1 MSRAQL
7 LRPSDAEA
15 YRQALRTLRRKV
27 GVPVAFGGQIS
38 GDGLVLDELL
48 GTRTQW
54 LRGLKIQSGRGVGG
68 FVLAHGLPQ
77 AVNDYATAT
86 DITHHYDKPVLS
98 EGIRAVLGV
107 PVMVEG
113 VVRGVLYGAVRSVF
127 PLGDRATGA
136 MASIAGKL
144 AREIAVRDEVDRR
157 VALLTTAGDKT
168 SDAAVKNPVELV
180 ELFAE
185 LRSIADE
192 LDDAALRTRLLD
204 AANRVTGMTSPTA
217 TAEPILSPREVD
229 TLAQISLG
237 CTNAEAAR
245 RLCVRPETVK
255 AYLRSAS
262 RKLGAHGRYQAV
274 LAARRRGLLP

>member
-7 LRPSDAEA
+7 LRPADAEA
-15 YRQALRTLRRKV
+15 YRQALRMLRRQI
-27 GVPVAFGGQIS
+27 GVPVAFGGQI
-38 GDGLVLDELL
+38 GDDGLVLDEFL
-48 GTRTQW
+48 GTRTPW
-54 LRGLKIQSGRGVGG
+54 LRGLKIESGYGVGG
-68 FVLAHGLPQ
+68 FVIANGRPQ
-77 AVNDYATAT
+77 SVNDYATAT
-86 DITHHYDKPVLS
+86 DITHHYDKPVLG

-107 PVMVEG
+107 PVTVEG

-144 AREIAVRDEVDRR
+144 AREISIRDEVDRR
-157 VALLTTAGDKT
+157 VELLATAGGPDP
-168 SDAAVKNPVELV
+168 AVRNPAEFA

-192 LDDAALRTRLLD
+192 LDDSPLRTRLLD
-204 AANRVTGMTSPTA
+204 AADRMTDMTA
-217 TAEPILSPREVD
+217 PATPAERILSPREVD

-245 RLCVRPETVK
+245 RLSIRPETVK

-274 LAARRRGLLP
+274 LAARRHGLLP